1 MMSSLFADPTQLRP
15 TELASRVHSSILHS
29 SGRDSRRSRRSR
41 KAHEFTGVS
50 QGRFRGVEPG
60 HHARQLGGPIL
71 IGNLDDSAGRDL
83 AVLSFD
89 NYVMPIRESR
99 DLRKMSHHDDLGVL
113 GEPRQTATDLNRNLA
128 AHTSIHLI
136 EDQRDGLLIS
146 CQDDL

>member
-1 MMSSLFADPTQLRP
+1 M
-15 TELASRVHSSILHS
+15 
-29 SGRDSRRSRRSR
+29 
-41 KAHEFTGVS
+41 S
-50 QGRFRGVEPG
+50 QGRFCGVEPG

-89 NYVMPIRESR
+89 HYVMPIRESS
-99 DLRKMSHHDDLGVL
+99 DLCKMSDHDDLGVL

-128 AHTSIHLI
+128 AHTSIDLI
-136 EDQRDGLLIS
+136 EHQRDGLLIS

>member
-1 MMSSLFADPTQLRP
+1 
-15 TELASRVHSSILHS
+15 V
-29 SGRDSRRSRRSR
+29 RDSRRSRRSR
-41 KAHEFTGVS
+41 KAHEFPGVS
-50 QGRFRGVEPG
+50 QGRFCGIEPG

-89 NYVMPIRESR
+89 HYVMPIRESR

-113 GEPRQTATDLNRNLA
+113 REPRQTATDLNRNLA
-128 AHTSIHLI
+128 ADTSIHLI

-146 CQDDL
+146 RQDDL